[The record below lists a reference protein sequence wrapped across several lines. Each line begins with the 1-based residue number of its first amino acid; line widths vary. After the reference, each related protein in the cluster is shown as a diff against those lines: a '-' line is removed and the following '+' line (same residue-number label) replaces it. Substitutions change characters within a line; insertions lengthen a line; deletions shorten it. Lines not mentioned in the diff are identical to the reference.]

1 MRILLALDGSPS
13 ADRARALVASLA
25 WPAGTTV
32 VRVVAALDVAP
43 ALWGGPWIP
52 AIPVD
57 ADQLEE
63 EAVVELTR
71 VLAGGHGPPGGGRAA
86 RSRPSCCA
94 ARPSAAI
101 VEDARLW
108 QPDLIV
114 VGSRGH
120 GPVETAVLGSVSAAI
135 VDHADCPVLVA
146 RGDHAARV
154 ILAEDGSP
162 AGMAARDVVAAW
174 PAFAAIPVLVVGVV
188 DVAAPWRS
196 GIAPT
201 MFGAAMDVYTD
212 MITSARTTH
221 REIVAATE
229 AHLRAAGR
237 TVSGELREGDPA
249 DQLRQAVHGPGRRPH
264 RRRLARP
271 RRDQPARDGQRR
283 PRRPDPRPLLGPGGE
298 AAPRGPLRRTGRV
311 SSCARPGPRR
321 RRVGRWP

>member
-13 ADRARALVASLA
+13 ADRARALVTSLA
-25 WPAGTTV
+25 WGPGTTV
-32 VRVVAALDVAP
+32 RLVAALDVAP

-57 ADQLEE
+57 ADELEE

-71 VLAGGHGPPGGGRAA
+71 VLQEARLALEAAGLTVEAELLRG
-86 RSRPSCCA
+86 
-94 ARPSAAI
+94 RPSAAI
-101 VEDARLW
+101 VDDARIW
-108 QPDLIV
+108 GPDLIV
-114 VGSRGH
+114 VCSRGH

-135 VDHADCPVLVA
+135 VDHATCPVLVV

-162 AGMAARDVVAAW
+162 AGMAARDVVATW

-237 TVSGELREGDPA
+237 SVSGELREGHPA
-249 DQLRQAVHGPGRRPH
+249 DQLRQAATDPAGDLIVVGSRGYVGISRLVMGSVAHAVLTHAHCSVLVVKRPH
-264 RRRLARP
+264 
-271 RRDQPARDGQRR
+271 DGH
-283 PRRPDPRPLLGPGGE
+283 
-298 AAPRGPLRRTGRV
+298 
-311 SSCARPGPRR
+311 
-321 RRVGRWP
+321 